1 MEKITEIIKKYKLN
15 IVVFIIIFIIAI
27 FLRTY
32 KLESIPSGI
41 NVDEAGMAYDAFCI
55 ANFRVDRAL
64 NKLPVYFVN
73 FGGGQ
78 SVFIWICNKYFY

>member
-32 KLESIPSGI
+32 KLESIPSGV

-73 FGGGQ
+73 FVGGQ
-78 SVFIWICNKYFY
+78 SVL

>member
-32 KLESIPSGI
+32 KLESIPS
-41 NVDEAGMAYDAFCI
+41 ELM
-55 ANFRVDRAL
+55 L
-64 NKLPVYFVN
+64 MKQEWHMMLFV
-73 FGGGQ
+73 
-78 SVFIWICNKYFY
+78 